1 MKRSAVS
8 IQPSAL
14 QSITL
19 APSHRTHRRGVAL
32 MDVLVA
38 GIMLAIG
45 LAVVISLVTRS
56 LRIQTDSEKQL
67 TASWLADELLAMV
80 VVEGPEN
87 FNKKQDTNGRYEF
100 PFDEFEFDVQ
110 IDDQG
115 QTQPYSV
122 TATVSWPSGRGYKNV
137 QAHTFI
143 DDRKSEPE
151 QEQRIPLEP
160 VDRDA
165 RWYPEED

>member
-1 MKRSAVS
+1 MKRSAFS
-8 IQPSAL
+8 DQQSARFGV
-14 QSITL
+14 TL
-19 APSHRTHRRGVAL
+19 ATSHRRGIAL

-56 LRIQTDSEKQL
+56 LRLQTDSEKQL

-87 FNKKQDTNGRYEF
+87 FNKVQDSNGRYEF
-100 PFDEFEFDVQ
+100 PFEEFEFDVQ
-110 IDDQG
+110 IDEQG
-115 QTQPYSV
+115 DSLPYSV

-143 DDRKSEPE
+143 DDRRSEPE

-165 RWYPEED
+165 RWYPEEEQ